1 VTDDPA
7 GKVSVSA
14 GVKLKAG
21 VLELNGNATRLVLE
35 PPNSAI
41 RKLVWVGS
49 RANQNAKTRALGGE
63 VAIEEANAPVA
74 GSRLTPSIV

>member
-1 VTDDPA
+1 VTDEPA
-7 GKVSVSA
+7 GKVKVAA

-49 RANQNAKTRALGGE
+49 RATKPA
-63 VAIEEANAPVA
+63 
-74 GSRLTPSIV
+74 